1 VALRVLIVSADIGE
15 GHDLPARVLAADLR
29 AQRPDAEVWI
39 IDGLRA
45 MGPLLRSAMRS
56 GAEVIIGRLTWLFE
70 AQYFLALRF
79 PPTRK
84 LAKEMLNLLGSRGL
98 LRAVREHR
106 PDVIVSTYPGTTEV
120 LGRLR
125 GTGRIRVPVVSA
137 VTDLAALR
145 HWAHPD
151 VDLHLLTHEESI
163 QEVRALAGPVA
174 TACVRG
180 LTSPEFDFPR
190 DPAAARRALGLPAE
204 GKLVVVSGGGWGV
217 GKLEDAA
224 RAALGAGA
232 PTVVCLCGRN
242 ESLRA
247 RLERDFGGEPRVRVM
262 GFTDR
267 MADLLGAADVL
278 VHSTAGLTVLE
289 AIVQGTA
296 TISYGWGI
304 AHMRAN
310 NRAYERFGL
319 AQVAATTAEL
329 AAALEGALAN
339 PARADTSYGARPSAA
354 ELVAGLAK

>member
-1 VALRVLIVSADIGE
+1 MALRVLIVSADIGE

-29 AQRPDAEVWI
+29 ARQPDAEVSI
-39 IDGLRA
+39 VDGLQE

-70 AQYFLALRF
+70 AQHFLALRF

-84 LAKEMLNLLGSRGL
+84 VAKELLYRLGSRGL
-98 LRAVREHR
+98 LRAVRERR

-125 GTGRIRVPVVSA
+125 GRGYIDVPVVAA

-151 VDLHLLTHEESI
+151 VDLHLLTHAESAE
-163 QEVRALAGPVA
+163 EVRALAGPA
-174 TACVRG
+174 PTACVRG
-180 LTSPEFDFPR
+180 LTGPEFDFPR
-190 DPAAARRALGLPAE
+190 DPQAARRTLGLPAE

-224 RAALGAGA
+224 RGALGAGA

-242 ESLRA
+242 EALRA
-247 RLERDFGGEPRVRVM
+247 RLERDFVDEPRVQVM

-267 MADLLGAADVL
+267 MVDLLAAADVL

-289 AIVQGTA
+289 AIVQGTT
-296 TISYGWGI
+296 TISYGWGV
-304 AHMRAN
+304 AHLRAN
-310 NRAYERFGL
+310 NRAYARFGL
-319 AQVAATTAEL
+319 ARVAASRADLGAEL
-329 AAALEGALAN
+329 ERALAN
-339 PARADTSYGARPSAA
+339 PARPDTSYGARPSAA
-354 ELVAGLAK
+354 ELVAGLVR